1 MAAKLSLEKKIQ
13 RLEEQLKKYKDNPK
27 IFKKL
32 SNKMQT
38 ITPKKKK

>member
-1 MAAKLSLEKKIQ
+1 MAALPSTEKKIK
-13 RLEEQLKKYKDNPK
+13 RLEEQIKKYKDNPK

-32 SNKMQT
+32 SAKLKT